1 MTNKC
6 ENCNASNMCEDVAGS
21 CEKVIN
27 YANTIYNKALDDF
40 LNEISESI
48 LWGIL
53 AKVMLRDI
61 NATDGTDEVIDYL
74 QKIVRQLKGGKEK
87 TFCRCDS
94 RMTNADRIRNMSDK
108 ELAELLTGN
117 LVFNCSDY
125 CNDFAPG
132 CAFNCQEKDREM
144 ALRWLQSEA
153 EQERG

>member
-6 ENCNASNMCEDVAGS
+6 ENCKASNMCEAVAGS

-53 AKVMLRDI
+53 AKVMRRDI

-87 TFCRCDS
+87 TSCNCQHNSNSRDNEPCCRCDS
-94 RMTNADRIRNMSDK
+94 RQTNADRIRYMSDK
-108 ELAELLTGN
+108 ELAELLVKYDMSLEDKETEPN
-117 LVFNCSDY
+117 NWL
-125 CNDFAPG
+125 
-132 CAFNCQEKDREM
+132 E
-144 ALRWLQSEA
+144 WLQTKA
-153 EQERG
+153 E

>member
-6 ENCNASNMCEDVAGS
+6 ENCKASNMCEDVAGS

-53 AKVMLRDI
+53 TKVMLRDI

-74 QKIVRQLKGGKEK
+74 QKIARQLKGGKEK
-87 TFCRCDS
+87 TSCNCKHNNNPRDNEPCCRCDS
-94 RMTNADRIRNMSDK
+94 RQTNADMIRNMPDK
-108 ELAELLTGN
+108 ELAELLVKYDMSLDDKETEPN
-117 LVFNCSDY
+117 NWL
-125 CNDFAPG
+125 
-132 CAFNCQEKDREM
+132 E
-144 ALRWLQSEA
+144 WLQTKA
-153 EQERG
+153 E